1 MHLYPDTIAS
11 VPEPFLDY
19 HLEEIAPLPPEENT
33 YHQNDIAR
41 PLDNDEKIK
50 YLPLFQALFPDFTLA
65 KMDDVHYCRYEWY
78 DGSDAPYYY

>member
-1 MHLYPDTIAS
+1 MRLCKQAEGDR
-11 VPEPFLDY
+11 
-19 HLEEIAPLPPEENT
+19 EET
-33 YHQNDIAR
+33 GDGS
-41 PLDNDEKIK
+41 NDEKIK